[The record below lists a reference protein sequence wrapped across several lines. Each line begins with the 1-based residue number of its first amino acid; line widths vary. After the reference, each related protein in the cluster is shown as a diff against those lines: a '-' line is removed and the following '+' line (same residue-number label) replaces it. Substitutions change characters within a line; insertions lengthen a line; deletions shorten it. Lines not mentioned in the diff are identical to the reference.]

1 MTMINEELLRWSQQI
16 QAIAQNGM
24 AYTTNVFDL
33 GRFQELRRIAAEMM
47 AAATGAELAEVSSVF
62 DVQSGYATPK
72 LDVRG
77 VVFKEDKI
85 LMVEELNDHK
95 RWTLPGGWV
104 DINEPLSQ
112 AVEREVREEAGMIV
126 KARKV
131 AAIFDRNQHGH
142 PLYPFHLYKIFVM
155 CDLIAEATPDP
166 TETAEPSFFALDEIT
181 NLSEARVTLEELKRL
196 FAHHEHPELPT
207 EFD

>member
-1 MTMINEELLRWSQQI
+1 MAMINEDLLRWSQQI
-16 QAIAQNGM
+16 QALAQNGM

-33 GRFQELRRIAAEMM
+33 GRFHEFRRIAAEMM
-47 AAATGAELAEVSSVF
+47 AAATGAELAEVTGVF

-77 VVFKEDKI
+77 VIFKEEKI
-85 LMVEELNDHK
+85 LMVEELNDQN

-104 DINEPLSQ
+104 DINESLSQ

-126 KARKV
+126 KANKV
-131 AAIFDRNQHGH
+131 AAIFDRNRHGH
-142 PLYPFHLYKIFVM
+142 PLYPFHMYKIFVI

-166 TETAEPSFFALDEIT
+166 TETAEPTFFALNEIT
-181 NLSEARVTLEELKRL
+181 YLSEARVTMEELQRL
-196 FAHHEHPELPT
+196 FIHHEHPELPT